1 MELVMLM
8 NWLTAKAQGALVVT
22 GCLPSPLGVQ
32 GEKHQIPPPASAA
45 LKASI
50 KISALFQ
57 EESEK

>member
-32 GEKHQIPPPASAA
+32 G
-45 LKASI
+45 
-50 KISALFQ
+50 
-57 EESEK
+57 